1 MVTRK
6 EREKNLNKVMGKD
19 KPEEPDTDGLELIDN
34 TIKQI
39 QDGDDNMT
47 GITKEEL
54 EIELRKLRSLFKGDI
69 EDQIKAIPKPTV
81 NEPLDNTEQ
90 LNELQEQLGIL
101 NNRFGS
107 IGQAIVD
114 LQNNLPAEFD
124 MKAFKEEVTSCTIDG
139 TCTRLQ
145 EMLTPVESE
154 TPETTPETL
163 TVDDPAYVCTVCGHA
178 LIVNGNKGICS
189 NCNMIFKIE

>member
-6 EREKNLNKVMGKD
+6 EREANMNKVMSKD
-19 KPEEPDTDGLELIDN
+19 KPEELDTDGLELIDN
-34 TIKQI
+34 TIQQI

-54 EIELRKLRSLFKGDI
+54 ELELRKLRTLFNGDV
-69 EDQIKAIPKPTV
+69 EEQIKAIPKPTA
-81 NEPLDNTEQ
+81 NKPLDNTEQ
-90 LNELQEQLGIL
+90 LTGLQEQLGIL
-101 NNRFGS
+101 NQRFAS
-107 IGQAIVD
+107 IGQAIHK
-114 LQNNLPAEFD
+114 LQENLPAEFNQEE
-124 MKAFKEEVTSCTIDG
+124 FKQEVTSCTIDG
-139 TCTRLQ
+139 TCARLQ

-163 TVDDPAYVCTVCGHA
+163 TVDDPAYVCTVCGYD
-178 LIVNGNKGICS
+178 LIINGDKGICS